1 MTSPSL
7 CRYLS
12 CSLTPPF
19 SSWRATHAH
28 SGSWTRVLG
37 LRSRAPRRGPCTA
50 SVSWATS
57 WSFLGDVERGSFRA
71 SRTGTSFTW
80 SWWSSKVYG
89 STQGNQ
95 KVEFLQELRQI
106 KQGCCWHKKNV
117 PTWRLNNANKFLASR
132 RNWKVFTAMKFKAQ
146 AKKRMELGL
155 PCLNRPGR
163 FLCPKPMLSAQP
175 TTMPGKKKPSRPF
188 SCLV

>member
-57 WSFLGDVERGSFRA
+57 WSFLGDVEHGSFRA

-106 KQGCCWHKKNV
+106 KQGCCWHKKMCQRGDWTMLISSWHQEGIGKYLLQWNSKHKQRKG
-117 PTWRLNNANKFLASR
+117 W
-132 RNWKVFTAMKFKAQ
+132 NWA
-146 AKKRMELGL
+146 
-155 PCLNRPGR
+155 
-163 FLCPKPMLSAQP
+163 CPA
-175 TTMPGKKKPSRPF
+175 
-188 SCLV
+188 